1 MKIDKYKRMN
11 NGIYRVYLENG
22 LIIDLYEDVIL
33 KENLLINSA
42 IDENDI
48 KRIKLI
54 NDSYDCY
61 YKAIEFLKVS
71 LKTEKEVREK
81 LKKLGFR
88 VEDIDITV
96 ERLKKQGYIDDL
108 KYANAFLNTK
118 LLTTSYG
125 PFKIRMELEKKGVVS
140 NIIDDVLKKY
150 DENEQKNKIT
160 KIVEKQV
167 KANRNKGNNYLKKKI
182 KIDLCNQGFFP
193 SVVNQ
198 VLDNTNFGDDSIIRE
213 KEYQK
218 IKARL
223 SRKYSGMELE
233 YKIRERLMQK
243 GL

>member
-193 SVVNQ
+193 NVVNQ

>member
-125 PFKIRMELEKKGVVS
+125 RFKIRQELE
-140 NIIDDVLKKY
+140 
-150 DENEQKNKIT
+150 
-160 KIVEKQV
+160 
-167 KANRNKGNNYLKKKI
+167 
-182 KIDLCNQGFFP
+182 
-193 SVVNQ
+193 
-198 VLDNTNFGDDSIIRE
+198 
-213 KEYQK
+213 
-218 IKARL
+218 
-223 SRKYSGMELE
+223 
-233 YKIRERLMQK
+233 
-243 GL
+243 